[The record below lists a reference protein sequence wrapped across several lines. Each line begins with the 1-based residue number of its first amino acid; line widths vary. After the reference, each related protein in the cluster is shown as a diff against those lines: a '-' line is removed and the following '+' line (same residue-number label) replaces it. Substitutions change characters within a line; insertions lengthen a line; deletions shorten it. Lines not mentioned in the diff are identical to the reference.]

1 MEKGLIH
8 VYHGDG
14 KGKTTAAVGLAIRAA
29 GAQKQVIFA
38 QFLKGSPTGEL
49 QSFEKLSNIR
59 VLRSKEDLGFFKNMT
74 PEEKEKS
81 EKIHTEIMQQIFSIL
96 EKESIDLV
104 ILDEITYPYEYD
116 NVDRKLVE
124 KLILQKPDNIE
135 LVITGRNPASL
146 FLERADYITEMKKI
160 RHPFDKNIPARCGVE
175 Y

>member
-59 VLRSKEDLGFFKNMT
+59 VLRSKEDLGFFKNMGLN
-74 PEEKEKS
+74 KY
-81 EKIHTEIMQQIFSIL
+81 L
-96 EKESIDLV
+96 LNALKESFYNSV
-104 ILDEITYPYEYD
+104 
-116 NVDRKLVE
+116 
-124 KLILQKPDNIE
+124 
-135 LVITGRNPASL
+135 
-146 FLERADYITEMKKI
+146 
-160 RHPFDKNIPARCGVE
+160 
-175 Y
+175 